1 MITRIYTHPAC
12 LTHDMG
18 MGHPESPA
26 RLTSVLAAL
35 RTPEFAA
42 LDWAEAPKAEF
53 AQIMRAH
60 PPAYIE
66 GMLAAVPERGLV
78 AVDAD
83 TILSPGSGEAALRAA
98 GAVIAAVD
106 DVATGKV
113 ANAFCAVR
121 PPGHHAEAA
130 TAMGFCL
137 FNNVA
142 IGAHHARE
150 VHGLSRVAV
159 MDFDVH
165 HGNGTQAIFEQ
176 DANLFYASS
185 HQMPLYPG
193 TGSVRETGV
202 GNICNAPL
210 PPNAGSAEFRAA
222 MSDRILPAI
231 DAFRPDLL
239 MISAGFDAHRAD
251 PLANLQFV
259 EADYAWATDEL
270 AALAWRH
277 CSGRL
282 VSALEGGYDLQALA
296 ASAASHV
303 QRLMAA
309 ADGRSLS

>member
-1 MITRIYTHPAC
+1 MVTRIYTHPAC

-66 GMLAAVPERGLV
+66 GMLAAVPEQGRV

-98 GAVIAAVD
+98 GAVVAAVD

-142 IGAHHARE
+142 IGAYHARE
-150 VHGLSRVAV
+150 AHGLSRVAV

-176 DANLFYASS
+176 DANLFYAST

-222 MSDRILPAI
+222 MSERVLPAI
-231 DAFRPDLL
+231 DAFRPELL
-239 MISAGFDAHRAD
+239 IISAGFDAHKAD
-251 PLANLQFV
+251 PLANLQLV

-270 AALAWRH
+270 AAIAKRR

-309 ADGRSLS
+309 AGGRCLS